1 MKIKIKESELKQV
14 IKKVISE
21 ARNESNKNSVYVEKQ
36 FTADI
41 PEIGI
46 VDIIIG
52 GNVSFVD
59 QGIGSYE
66 FWGSHGTQSDIVPE
80 LIDYELVGGDFQGI
94 ENEVLIW
101 MNQNDTR
108 ITEELEE
115 EAEKQSAFE

>member
-1 MKIKIKESELKQV
+1 MKIKLKESELKQ
-14 IKKVISE
+14 IIEKVLKE
-21 ARNESNKNSVYVEKQ
+21 TRNNPNKNSVYVEKR

-66 FWGSHGTQSDIVPE
+66 FWGSHGTQSEIVPE
-80 LIDYELVGGDFQGI
+80 LTDYNLVGGDFQGI
-94 ENEVLIW
+94 ENEVLEW

-115 EAEKQSAFE
+115 EAEKQ